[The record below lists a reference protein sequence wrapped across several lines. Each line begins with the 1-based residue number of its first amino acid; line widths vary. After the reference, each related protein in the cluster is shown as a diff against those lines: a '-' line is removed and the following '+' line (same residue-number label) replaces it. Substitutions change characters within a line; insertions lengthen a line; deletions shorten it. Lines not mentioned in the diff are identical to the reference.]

1 MSLTWAFSRSLTQ
14 AGLAALIVLLVPGL
28 SVGQEALENKD
39 QFVKIAKNG
48 FNLVVNGNIFTNPSV
63 RSGIPNLVPN
73 ANGGQEN
80 SYAWS
85 MAWFD
90 GQLYVGTDR
99 MVFCTSA
106 YTGGSPP
113 AVCTNS
119 LVDVPILDTALPG
132 PLWRGEIWRYIPGN
146 GSTGQD
152 QGLSGTWQR
161 FYRSPYWELPDLWYL
176 VVPETVPR
184 DLGYRMMTTCDAGDG
199 IERLYIATF
208 GLPGNILYYQ
218 SGATA
223 PLKTSN
229 EGTYTTDADL
239 ENFVNNQEPFDLG
252 YRALTCFKRRLW
264 ASPAGTFADPDA
276 SAHPVVLM
284 NPDPA
289 HGDAW
294 QQVLDVS
301 DPDSDTGIPGFSS
314 PDNGGIFQM
323 EAIGDYLFISVGNRV
338 TGFELWR
345 GHATDEDCDPMD
357 SDEPCDLVWD
367 RLITHGAGRPVEI
380 SRTTPANAGATLGV
394 FGNDLYLGAGES
406 GYAAAGMTMAEL
418 LRIQDAGSGNTAWEV
433 VVGWPRQNYAD
444 PQKNGTWNG
453 NFLCREQDRFDLLAD
468 ELVDYSGGGLSFY
481 FPGFLDDAED
491 QDTDDCRPASGYG
504 PGMGTLS
511 LTDLTPAYNKFSA
524 EFYFWRMQEHLDA
537 LYIGT
542 LGNSSLWRTS
552 DGLDFSRV
560 FTSGF
565 DNPNNIGLRT
575 LASTPWGL
583 AVGTANPLYDVVDS
597 EGKLAA
603 GAEVLLGTTLLQDR
617 NYPIPPIARAA
628 VNLDPNRDGTPEFHD
643 NNGDGYVDFFD
654 DGGPFDN
661 LAPGLVDVYL
671 KDDGSFA
678 PFAREPLHYEWYQGS
693 LADCADPAGMVPEC
707 SSTTPGE
714 PVDCI
719 FQDIP
724 SAVADNQSPSY
735 TFTLRVFNA
744 FDGARCDTVTVT
756 TSSNLPPQAQVTPSI
771 PFAQANR
778 VNLIDFDASGGEA
791 YQLTGNCTDAAN
803 EDIVQCQWVP
813 IDGGNAL
820 SNIQECTFP
829 TVACQTSADLQV
841 MRTDLAPTPAPKMS
855 LVVKDA
861 HGYTSS
867 FVFDTLVQSAEPE
880 GTATNIAPV
889 CRNLVLHTTMNAPL
903 TIDPAA
909 PQADGHLICK
919 DRDSDAMTFDV
930 RTPLPSNGTA
940 TAQPGPPP
948 VIHYQ
953 PNSGFIGQDILYIRA
968 DDGNSN
974 GLTRYSQNV
983 AIQVK
988 VTGDDVCL
996 LGPLTIQSTTFT
1008 GTSSRASGTSIS
1020 TTGSV
1025 VIQNSADVT
1034 FNAPIHQLASGFTV
1048 LAGGRLHVNNQEVS
1062 CP

>member
-1 MSLTWAFSRSLTQ
+1 MSPTLSFSPSLVK

-28 SVGQEALENKD
+28 SAGQAALENKD

-48 FNLVVNGNIFTNPSV
+48 FNLVVNGNIFANPTV
-63 RSGIPNLVPN
+63 RSGIPNLVTN

-85 MAWFD
+85 MAWYN

-106 YTGGSPP
+106 YTGGNPP
-113 AVCTNS
+113 PVCTNS
-119 LVDVPILDTALPG
+119 LVDGQYFDAALPG
-132 PLWRGEIWRYIPGN
+132 PLWRGEIWRYTPGN

-161 FYRSPYWELPDLWYL
+161 FYQSPYWELPALWYL
-176 VVPETVPR
+176 VVPTTVPR

-199 IERLYIATF
+199 IDRLYIATF
-208 GLPGNILYYQ
+208 GLPGNILYYEV
-218 SGATA
+218 GASA
-223 PLKTSN
+223 PQKTSK
-229 EGTYTTDADL
+229 EGTYTTDTDL
-239 ENFVNNQEPFDLG
+239 QAFVDNQEPFDLG

-264 ASPAGTFADPDA
+264 ASPAGTFSDPDA

-289 HGDAW
+289 HGAAW

-301 DPDSDTGIPGFSS
+301 NPDSDTGIPGFSS

-323 EAIGDYLFISVGNRV
+323 EALGDYLFVSVGNRAA
-338 TGFELWR
+338 GFELWR
-345 GHATDEDCDPMD
+345 GHATDAECDPTD
-357 SDEPCDLVWD
+357 PDGPCTLTWD

-380 SRTTPANAGATLGV
+380 ARTTPANAGATLGV

-406 GYAAAGMTMAEL
+406 GYAAAGLTMAEL

-444 PQKNGTWNG
+444 LEKNGTWND
-453 NFLCREQDRFDLLAD
+453 NFLCKEQDQFDLLD
-468 ELVDYSGGGLSFY
+468 NELVDYSGGGLSFY

-491 QDTDDCRPASGYG
+491 QDTDDCRPSSGYG
-504 PGMGTLS
+504 PGMGTAS

-524 EFYFWRMQEHLDA
+524 EFYFWRMQEHQDA
-537 LYIGT
+537 FYIGT
-542 LGNSSLWRTS
+542 LGNSSLWRTA

-597 EGKLAA
+597 EGKPAA
-603 GAEVLLGTTLLQDR
+603 GAEVLLGTSLLQDR
-617 NYPIPPIARAA
+617 TYVIPPIARAA
-628 VNLDPNRDGTPEFHD
+628 VNLDPNKDGAQEFHD
-643 NNGDGYVDFFD
+643 NDGDGYIDFFD

-661 LAPGLVDVYL
+661 PAPGLVDVYL
-671 KDDGSFA
+671 KDDGSYA
-678 PFAREPLHYEWYQGS
+678 PFAREPLHYEWYQGT
-693 LADCADPAGMVPEC
+693 LADCADPAGLVPEC
-707 SSTTPGE
+707 ASTTPGE
-714 PVDCI
+714 PVNCT
-719 FQDIP
+719 FRDIP
-724 SAVADNQSPSY
+724 SAVGDNQSPRY

-744 FDGARCDTVTVT
+744 FDGARCDTVSVT
-756 TSSNLPPQAQVTPSI
+756 ASSNLPPQAQVIPSI

-778 VNLIDFDASGGEA
+778 VNLIDFDASGGES
-791 YQLTGNCTDAAN
+791 YELTGDCTDPAN

-820 SNIQECTFP
+820 SSIQGCTFP
-829 TVACQTSADLQV
+829 TEACQTTADLQV
-841 MRTDLAPTPAPKMS
+841 MRTDLAPTPAPRMS

-867 FVFDTLVQSAEPE
+867 FNFDTLVQSAAPE

-889 CRNLVLHTTMNAPL
+889 CRNLVVHTIREVPV
-903 TIDPAA
+903 TIDPIAL
-909 PQADGHLICK
+909 QADGHPICY
-919 DRDSDAMTFDV
+919 DRDGDAMTFAV
-930 RTPLPSNGTA
+930 RTPLPSKGTA
-940 TAQPGPPP
+940 TSQAGPPP
-948 VIHYQ
+948 VINYQ
-953 PNSGFIGQDILYIRA
+953 PNPGFIGEDVFYFRA
-968 DDGNSN
+968 DDSNSN

-983 AIQVK
+983 AIK
-988 VTGDDVCL
+988 VINNDDVLCVS
-996 LGPLTIQSTTFT
+996 GPLAIEPTMFT
-1008 GTSSRASGTSIS
+1008 GYSTRASDISIS

-1025 VIQNSADVT
+1025 VIQNGADVI
-1034 FNAPIHQLASGFTV
+1034 FNAPQHNLGAGFTV
-1048 LAGGRLHVNNQEVS
+1048 VAGGKLKIHSQEIS
-1062 CP
+1062 CM